1 MTGESCYPNFYICL
15 PAIETFI
22 GLIVAGH
29 NVDLFALAVV
39 GLVFRSQKKIK
50 ALSQLKPGQK
60 VFRAAEFSH
69 SLV

>member
-1 MTGESCYPNFYICL
+1 MTGESCYPNFYISL
-15 PAIETFI
+15 PAIEIFI

-50 ALSQLKPGQK
+50 ALSQLKPGQNCSELLSFHT
-60 VFRAAEFSH
+60 V
-69 SLV
+69 